1 MTVKERIL
9 AIRLLEKAE
18 KQSAFAAAIGLEW
31 SKTSI
36 PAQEQSATFQRT
48 HNTCK

>member
-1 MTVKERIL
+1 MTVKERII
-9 AIRLLEKAE
+9 AIRLLEKAK

-36 PAQEQSATFQRT
+36 PAPKQSTPSQRT